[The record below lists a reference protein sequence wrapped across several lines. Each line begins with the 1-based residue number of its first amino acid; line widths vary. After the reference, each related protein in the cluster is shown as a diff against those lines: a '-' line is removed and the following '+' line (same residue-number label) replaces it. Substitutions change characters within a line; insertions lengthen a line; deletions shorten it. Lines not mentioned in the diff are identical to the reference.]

1 MEGPSAEALSLG
13 PRDRTKQSPGNA
25 VQVFQRHGTLSGR
38 RGLDDALGDRVID
51 VGLHPALPTGQVPQH
66 PLGALG
72 TLLLK
77 AAPLPATASTGPV
90 ERRAGEHLPVAGGR
104 KMDDAEIDAQHV
116 CRRQWRRGIG
126 QRQREGDAPPAFAV
140 PEYVG
145 LTDLLGLP
153 QQPPLVPTDGQ
164 IADDAAVQCGQTH
177 ALKAVLR
184 LQPIQALI
192 VDNGGVRAEMPLRL
206 AVELVGIGHDGDGS
220 HGKLRQQ
227 AERGPQ
233 LIVDAMVQPHRIEDA
248 LLKGHGRGRVA
259 RRVEGGLGAGHL
271 GHIVRRYPEGTRHGA
286 LHYPKYSRNRLTG
299 KGGAHFLCPLK
310 QAVSVREF

>member
-1 MEGPSAEALSLG
+1 MRESARYPHVWQVDNYPAPSRKVQGRHVISMASESTTDTQKLGLRGPVAPRHVPADGARLAGVGWIDEDDGNAGRLGFVPQEGAELVEGPSAEALSLG

-145 LTDLLGLP
+145 LTDLLRSPP
-153 QQPPLVPTDGQ
+153 Q
-164 IADDAAVQCGQTH
+164 I
-177 ALKAVLR
+177 
-184 LQPIQALI
+184 
-192 VDNGGVRAEMPLRL
+192 
-206 AVELVGIGHDGDGS
+206 
-220 HGKLRQQ
+220 
-227 AERGPQ
+227 
-233 LIVDAMVQPHRIEDA
+233 
-248 LLKGHGRGRVA
+248 
-259 RRVEGGLGAGHL
+259 RR
-271 GHIVRRYPEGTRHGA
+271 
-286 LHYPKYSRNRLTG
+286 
-299 KGGAHFLCPLK
+299 
-310 QAVSVREF
+310 